1 MQTSSPALKWVS
13 EEEEEDAA
21 VTPALTTCE
30 LWGMRRT
37 PKLILDSFILLNL
50 IRAFEKNSTLRIKIE
65 GYDYT
70 TNDEDTDEYKRYRNA
85 CTIVDAAAQVRFLD
99 AV

>member
-13 EEEEEDAA
+13 EEEEDAA
-21 VTPALTTCE
+21 VTPALPTRE
-30 LWGMRRT
+30 LWGMYRT
-37 PKLILDSFILLNL
+37 PKVILDTSILLRL
-50 IRAFEKNSTLRIKIE
+50 IRAFERNSTLRIKIE

-70 TNDEDTDEYKRYRNA
+70 TNDGDTDEYKRYRNA
-85 CTIVDAAAQVRFLD
+85 CTVVDAAAQVRFSWI